1 MSMRIGGAGGA
12 QWGSHIASIHLRTDY
27 VRLST
32 DVQSGADERKI
43 RSDKAA
49 IVESRRDIA
58 ATRRSGVVD
67 VTV

>member
-1 MSMRIGGAGGA
+1 MNMRIGGAGGA
-12 QWGSHIASIHLRTDY
+12 QWGSHIATIHLRTDY
-27 VRLST
+27 VRLSA
-32 DVQSGADERKI
+32 DMQAGADERRI

-58 ATRRSGVVD
+58 ATRRTGHVD

>member
-27 VRLST
+27 VRLGA
-32 DVQSGADERKI
+32 DVQAGADDRRI
-43 RSDKAA
+43 ASDKAA

-58 ATRRSGVVD
+58 AGRRTTLVD